1 MASPPYGET
10 IFPKKTKISNTDT
23 FVQNYGVPYKFTSKN
38 SYRYM
43 PDMFRYIT
51 GRRFTTYGWYPLSE
65 TNQFN
70 YFFDLLYAPETIDIN
85 SKMFSNDLTFDQYY
99 SPTAKEFQNAAIDT
113 TFTLAPDLKNDITIS
128 DALKTLEAFKEKG
141 TFNYTDDLRNN
152 ILFMAASL
160 LPPTK
165 INTESLFGTTPPL
178 DTILLSSPELKDI
191 LKKLLLFKI
200 GHEVG
205 KGAAGGKTWW
215 VPAESKH
222 IYLVADLP
230 KGTAK
235 PAKEFDYVVNTDVV
249 SIKSKY
255 NYYAALAEQLP
266 SNIQYEWQLPNLY
279 TYYSLR
285 TQKSEYY
292 KNLVKLDQKKPVT
305 PEEFSVYNYYETI
318 QDSEVSIEGTD
329 LNPGEAPP
337 RFQQPID
344 IRILL

>member
-1 MASPPYGET
+1 
-10 IFPKKTKISNTDT
+10 
-23 FVQNYGVPYKFTSKN
+23 
-38 SYRYM
+38 M

-191 LKKLLLFKI
+191 LKK
-200 GHEVG
+200 
-205 KGAAGGKTWW
+205 T
-215 VPAESKH
+215 
-222 IYLVADLP
+222 
-230 KGTAK
+230 
-235 PAKEFDYVVNTDVV
+235 
-249 SIKSKY
+249 
-255 NYYAALAEQLP
+255 
-266 SNIQYEWQLPNLY
+266 
-279 TYYSLR
+279 
-285 TQKSEYY
+285 
-292 KNLVKLDQKKPVT
+292 
-305 PEEFSVYNYYETI
+305 TI
-318 QDSEVSIEGTD
+318 I
-329 LNPGEAPP
+329 
-337 RFQQPID
+337 
-344 IRILL
+344 